1 MKIEKV
7 FIIVVFF
14 FLIQVSFAQ
23 QNYLPGKI
31 IQLNGDTVSG
41 LIDYRDWSNNP
52 KLITFKKSEKSKPQ
66 VFTSKS
72 ISGFFVN
79 GERYVAATFNI
90 EVSPTQT
97 NLLTE
102 NAVFITNPE
111 SGFLT
116 VLIDGKKSLYSFK
129 DAKGKN
135 NFYIKNDTVYELLL
149 YKKYLIRTDKSSVVA
164 ENKRYIGQLTIYLSN
179 ENADVKPSLKGLSY
193 RQKSLIKL
201 FKQYYKITGNPIVYL
216 KKKEKII
223 LKGGVLAGLTFG
235 TISFSGTGHECLTE
249 ADFNTSV
256 NFATGG
262 SFSIIL
268 PRNQRKWS
276 IENEILFTGYNVHA
290 DYDNTTYDNRHI
302 KASADV
308 GYYYLK
314 LYNLIRYRYPV
325 QDNSYLFFNAGISN
339 GIALLESNYCHKE
352 ITYYTITNNY
362 DERAVPAPRYWEQ
375 GLVGGIGYMYK
386 KLLFEVRL
394 EVGNGMTDYVN
405 LNSLTTKYFLLMAY
419 QF

>member
-7 FIIVVFF
+7 FLVVVFF
-14 FLIQVSFAQ
+14 SLIQVSFAQ

-41 LIDYRDWSNNP
+41 LIDYRNWSSNP
-52 KLITFKKSEKSKPQ
+52 KIITFKKSEESKPQ

-72 ISGFFVN
+72 IRGFFVN
-79 GERYVAATFNI
+79 NERYVAASFNI

-102 NAVFITNPE
+102 NAVFITNRE

-116 VLIDGKKSLYSFK
+116 VLIDGKKPLYYFK

-135 NFYIKNDTVYELLL
+135 NFYIKNDTAYELLL
-149 YKKYLIRTDKSSVVA
+149 HKKYLIRTDKSSVVS
-164 ENKRYIGQLTIYLSN
+164 ENKRYIGQLTIYLSD
-179 ENADVKPSLKGLSY
+179 EYPAVKQNLKGLLY
-193 RQKSLIKL
+193 NTKSLIKL
-201 FKQYYKITGNPIVYL
+201 FKQYYNFTGEPIVYL

-235 TISFSGTGHECLTE
+235 TISFSGTGHECITE
-249 ADFNTSV
+249 ANFNTSV
-256 NFATGG
+256 NFTTGG

-290 DYDNTTYDNRHI
+290 DYDNTTYDNRHV
-302 KASADV
+302 KASSDV

-325 QDNSYLFFNAGISN
+325 YDNSYLFFNVGISN
-339 GIALLESNYCHKE
+339 GIALLETNQCHKE
-352 ITYYTITNNY
+352 ITYYTITNIY
-362 DERAVPAPRYWEQ
+362 DKKAVPSPRYWEQ
-375 GLVGGIGYMYK
+375 GLVGGIGFMYK

-394 EVGNGMTDYVN
+394 EVGNGITDYVN